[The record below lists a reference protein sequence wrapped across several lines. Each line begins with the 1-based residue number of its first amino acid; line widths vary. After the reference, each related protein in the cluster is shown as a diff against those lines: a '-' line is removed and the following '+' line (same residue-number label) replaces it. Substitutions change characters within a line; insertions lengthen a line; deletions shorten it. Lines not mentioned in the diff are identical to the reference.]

1 MFGFIIRLTKT
12 RLSVILAVILI
23 PFLIF
28 SSVYTY
34 KISNKEDKSLE
45 AKTLEQ
51 RVNFLK
57 KHGFEAEKTSE
68 TKKQVVIPA
77 EFDNVYLSYNSIQK
91 AMGFD
96 LEDFKGEKV
105 NLYSLKIT
113 NYPKDSKSVYAT
125 LLVKKGK
132 IIGGDIHSTELN
144 GFMHG
149 FKM

>member
-113 NYPKDSKSVYAT
+113 NYPKDSKNVYAT